1 MNEEAPE
8 VRAGRRIM
16 AGFEGTDAPASLI
29 ERVRAGRIGGVILF
43 KRNIETAGQ
52 TAALI
57 ASLQTA
63 ALASPLEAPL
73 LVGIDQEGGRVSRL
87 SPDFTTFPAARGF
100 GDAGDP
106 ALAREAARITG
117 AELEAIGVNMNF
129 APAVDMLTNPGCAVI
144 GDRAYGATPEVVS
157 EMSEAVTQGLQ
168 ETGVAACAK
177 HFPGIGDMAPDPH
190 EVLPT
195 SSLILDDL
203 DKRELAPYRH
213 LIRRAPPACVM
224 TAHAVFEAI
233 DEAAPASLSPVFLQE
248 ILRGELGFRGVAFTD
263 DLDMGAIDD
272 AAEAALQSILA
283 GADIALICH
292 SEDAQERACDAIA
305 QAMKDGSLPP
315 EQEAASSDRIRRLKE
330 SYCRPNWRKEMLEVI
345 GCAEHRE
352 ARERILTAVG
362 RPEGGGSIA
371 TNEGL
376 LKKP

>member
-1 MNEEAPE
+1 MNEQAPE
-8 VRAGRRIM
+8 IRAGQRIM
-16 AGFEGTDAPASLI
+16 AGFEGAAAPASLT

-43 KRNIETAGQ
+43 TRNIESARQ

-57 ASLQTA
+57 ASLQVA

-73 LVGIDQEGGRVSRL
+73 LIGIDQEGGRVSRL
-87 SPDFTTFPAARGF
+87 SDDFTTFPAARGF

-117 AELEAIGVNMNF
+117 AELEAVGVNMNF
-129 APAVDMLTNPGCAVI
+129 APAVDILTNAECAVI
-144 GDRAYGATPEVVS
+144 GDRAFGETPEVVAR
-157 EMSEAVTQGLQ
+157 MGEAVTQGLQ

-190 EVLPT
+190 DVLPASRLT
-195 SSLILDDL
+195 LDDL
-203 DKRELAPYRH
+203 RARELIPFQQ

-224 TAHAVFEAI
+224 AAHAVFQAI
-233 DEAAPASLSPVFLQE
+233 DDAAPASLSPLFLQE
-248 ILRGELGFRGVAFTD
+248 ILRGELGFRGVAITD

-272 AAEAALQSILA
+272 PADAALQSILA

-292 SEDAQERACDAIA
+292 SEDAQERAVDAVAGAIR
-305 QAMKDGSLPP
+305 DGGISP

-330 SYCRPNWRKEMLEVI
+330 SYCRPNWRAEMLEII

-352 ARERILTAVG
+352 ARERILAAL
-362 RPEGGGSIA
+362 EGARG
-371 TNEGL
+371 
-376 LKKP
+376 